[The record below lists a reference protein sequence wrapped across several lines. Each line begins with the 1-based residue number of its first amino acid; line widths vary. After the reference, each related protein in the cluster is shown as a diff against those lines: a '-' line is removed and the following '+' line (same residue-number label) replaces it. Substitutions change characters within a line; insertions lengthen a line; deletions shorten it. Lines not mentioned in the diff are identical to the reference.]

1 MTDRPSRPRHPRSWS
16 SHGEANRNSGNF
28 TRGSQLIGHQF
39 SMWWRGARVPLFV
52 WFGLLAAFTWVK
64 LTLILDDYEFQML
77 GTKALAATWDFIG
90 LDEMK
95 RANVTLRDGSI
106 YPTYMGYVPYI
117 PDVQVAWAKLMNALF
132 GSLFFASAGAG
143 AFALWFIPWAR
154 DRGESILADH
164 HERGVEIV
172 EYDVLKM
179 MLDRHNLDRV
189 RTRAKEAFPDL
200 TLAQV
205 EALPL
210 AERKAAGVIF
220 PYKIATLPFP
230 YGFEQSH
237 VMLTGTTGTGK
248 TTLIRQLVAQ
258 AIERGDRCV
267 LFDLTG
273 HYMEAFY
280 DPDRDHVLNLNDA
293 RCESWSLFNDCESRS
308 EFVNAATALIPA
320 DHGSDGGFWEK
331 AARTLFVEMCDN
343 LKKKGKGTNR
353 HLSDE
358 LLKASLKKIY
368 ESLKGTVADPLIS
381 PDAAK
386 MAQSIRAVLNA
397 HAESIRFLPDNGEP
411 FSIKNWVERD
421 DGKASILFI
430 TARYADLDMSKSL
443 LTLWMNIAI
452 NTIMTLPHS
461 RQLRTWYIFDELA
474 ALHKLPALE
483 RGLQTARSFGGA
495 FVLGL
500 HNFAGLRA
508 PYGEDGARNI
518 ISLTNTKIMLRTT
531 DRDTAEECSR
541 LIGFR
546 KVRTMDES
554 YSYGAHQTRD
564 ASTISPT
571 TKEEALVIA
580 DDITS
585 LPNLNAYV
593 RFPEKFPATLVS
605 FPYVGFSPVAEGFI
619 KAPAPPEL
627 EPIVEDDSEGDGE
640 EGGGQDIAND
650 RPEPGTTLAAEW
662 SGRPEAADLQEG
674 RGIRARDVL
683 DVGRGSSDSRS
694 DLIGEP
700 VNLHPAGSLAK
711 RSIDDVAPNGAIP
724 RNAATGSSGRQDA
737 LSYKERLR
745 GAKDPT
751 EERSGELARRESRM
765 DFGESEHRRAGG
777 AELGADGM
785 ARGSDDLGMDM
796 D

>member
-1 MTDRPSRPRHPRSWS
+1 MADKSSRPKHPRAWS

-52 WFGLLAAFTWVK
+52 WFGLLAAFLWLK

-106 YPTYMGYVPYI
+106 YQTYMGYVPYI
-117 PDVQVAWAKLMNALF
+117 PDVQLAWAKLMNALF
-132 GSLFFASAGAG
+132 GSFIFATIGAG
-143 AFALWFIPWAR
+143 TFAWWFIPWAR
-154 DRGESILADH
+154 ERGESILADH

-179 MLDRHNLDRV
+179 MLDRHNLERV
-189 RTRAKEAFPDL
+189 RARAKEAFPDL

-210 AERKAAGVIF
+210 AQRREAGVIL

-248 TTLIRQLVAQ
+248 TTLIRQVVAQ

-280 DPDRDHVLNLNDA
+280 DPERDFVLNLNDA
-293 RCESWSLFNDCESRS
+293 RCESWSLFNDCHSRS
-308 EFVNAATALIPA
+308 ELVNAAAALIPA

-331 AARTLFVEMCDN
+331 AARTLLVEMCDN
-343 LKKKGKGTNR
+343 LRKKGRGTNK
-353 HLSDE
+353 HLCDE
-358 LLKASLKKIY
+358 LLKANLKKIY
-368 ESLKGTVADPLIS
+368 ASLMGTVAEPLVS
-381 PDAAK
+381 PDATK

-397 HAESIRFLPDNGEP
+397 NAEAIRFLPDGGEQ
-411 FSIKNWVERD
+411 FSIKDWIKRD
-421 DGKASILFI
+421 NGEASILFI
-430 TARYADLDMSKSL
+430 TAQYAHLDMSRSL

-452 NTIMTLPHS
+452 NTIMTLKHT
-461 RQLRTWYIFDELA
+461 RQLRTWFIFDELA
-474 ALHKLPALE
+474 ALHQLPALE

-495 FVLGL
+495 FLLGL
-500 HNFAGLRA
+500 HNFAGLRKT
-508 PYGEDGARNI
+508 YGDDGAQNI
-518 ISLTNTKIMLRTT
+518 ISLANTNVILRVKE
-531 DRDTAEECSR
+531 RETAEECSR

-585 LPNLNAYV
+585 LPNLNAYI
-593 RFPEKFPATLVS
+593 RFPEKFPSALVS
-605 FPYVGFSPVAEGFI
+605 FPYVGFPAVAEGFI
-619 KAPAPPEL
+619 EAEPPPDIL
-627 EPIVEDDSEGDGE
+627 PVDDDDDDGTGE
-640 EGGGQDIAND
+640 EGGGPDIAAD
-650 RPEPGTTLAAEW
+650 RPEPGVEPE
-662 SGRPEAADLQEG
+662 SDREDRREISHQQDGRE
-674 RGIRARDVL
+674 IRARDVL
-683 DVGRGSSDSRS
+683 DVRRS
-694 DLIGEP
+694 QIGGQAATTGETEKGG
-700 VNLHPAGSLAK
+700 AGGSLAK
-711 RSIDDVAPNGAIP
+711 RSIDDDHPRVTTP
-724 RNAATGSSGRQDA
+724 RNAGTGGSGQQDA
-737 LSYKERLR
+737 LANREQLR
-745 GAKDPT
+745 GSKDPV
-751 EERSGELARRESRM
+751 EEKGGELARRESRM
-765 DFGESEHRRAGG
+765 DFGETDQRRAGG
-777 AELGADGM
+777 AELGVDGM
-785 ARGSDDLGMDM
+785 ARGSDDLDMDM